1 MIVAGCD
8 VGSTTGKVI
17 IMEDDE
23 IIASSIVP
31 ATAISRKTADI
42 ALAEALKNTS
52 ISKED
57 IEYCVGTGY
66 GRVNVSFAQKNITEI
81 SCHGVGAFWANP
93 EIRTIIDI
101 GGQDCKVI
109 KIDENGVVKDF
120 VMNDKCAAGTG
131 RFLQDVCKALGITV
145 EELGPISLKADQRS
159 SVKISSQ
166 CSVFAQ
172 SEVISLLKEKKS
184 IEDIAA
190 ALNDS
195 VASRLISMVHKVGL
209 QEKVVLAGGVSK
221 NIGVVKMLEE
231 KLGITM
237 VKIPYDPQLIG
248 AIGAALFA
256 KKALMKKHKEVMR

>member
-8 VGSTTGKVI
+8 VGSTTGKVV
-17 IMEDDE
+17 IMRDDE

-42 ALAEALKNTS
+42 ALEKALANNS
-52 ISKED
+52 ILKED

-66 GRVNVSFAQKNITEI
+66 GRVNVLFAQKNITEI
-81 SCHGVGAFWANP
+81 SCHGLGAFWANT

-109 KIDENGVVKDF
+109 KIDENGLVKDF
-120 VMNDKCAAGTG
+120 FMNEKCAAGTG

-145 EELGPISLKADQRS
+145 EQLGPTSLEAKDKA

-172 SEVISLLKEKKS
+172 SEVTSLLKEKKS
-184 IEDIAA
+184 IADIAA
-190 ALNDS
+190 GINNS
-195 VASRLISMVHKVGL
+195 VASRLVSMVHRVGL

-221 NIGVVKMLEE
+221 NIGVLKMLEE
-231 KLGITM
+231 KLGVKM
-237 VKIPYDPQLIG
+237 VGISYDPQLLG

-256 KKALMKKHKEVMR
+256 KRNLMKKMIR

>member
-8 VGSTTGKVI
+8 VGSTTGKMVI
-17 IMEDDE
+17 MRDDG

-42 ALAEALKNTS
+42 ALDKALENNS

-66 GRVNVSFAQKNITEI
+66 GRVNVYFAQKNITEI
-81 SCHGVGAFWANP
+81 SCHGLGAFWANP

-109 KIDENGVVKDF
+109 KIAENGVVKDF

-131 RFLQDVCKALGITV
+131 RFLQDVCKALGITI
-145 EELGPISLKADQRS
+145 EQLGPISLEAKDK

-166 CSVFAQ
+166 CGVFAQ
-172 SEVISLLKEKKS
+172 SEVISLLKEKRS
-184 IEDIAA
+184 IADIALG
-190 ALNDS
+190 LNDS
-195 VASRLISMVHKVGL
+195 VASRLVSMVHRVGL

-231 KLGITM
+231 KLGVRM
-237 VKIPYDPQLIG
+237 VRTSHDPQLLG

-256 KKALMKKHKEVMR
+256 KRALMKKIIR